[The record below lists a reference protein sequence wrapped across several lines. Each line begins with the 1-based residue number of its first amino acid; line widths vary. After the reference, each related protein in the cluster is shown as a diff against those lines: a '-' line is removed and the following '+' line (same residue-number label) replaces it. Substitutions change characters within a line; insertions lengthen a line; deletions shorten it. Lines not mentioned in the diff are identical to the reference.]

1 MTYELWESPHETR
14 LLPVDDLYDRRLRQL
29 DDDFH
34 LMTVFLADSM
44 EDACE
49 QRNEFMG
56 WNCKPVYE
64 EVF

>member
-29 DDDFH
+29 DDDFV
-34 LMTVFLADSM
+34 LANVFLADSM